1 MESKQQLLEPAQ
13 LGVSQGKPRNR
24 YTRNVWLSGLSTLL
38 LLALTGLWRNGYPL
52 TGLLGSWGRHNPSGQ
67 DRLMREYTLQSGVR
81 WMNPDGGRWR
91 VMFVCNGQTPCPTL
105 YAEEGDLVALTV
117 KSDVYAQSSI
127 HWSGIGHK
135 ATGSWNDG
143 TAGISQYPILPRGN
157 FTSVIDTTG
166 SWGLNWYAEHTT
178 AASADVGFPPSHI
191 RFLFISLLL
200 FSVPSLF
207 KVTKLHHSDFEH
219 KGLYGMVYVAPSPSR
234 LRPYRLITEN
244 DIELRKI
251 MEAEKQVRHLAIK
264 NHQHRDTGWK
274 MLRMRAEGSEFYC
287 YDSILVNGK
296 GRVHCRQPGY
306 EQLNGLRLDET
317 GCIQPPGLPEESCTP
332 SEADYEIIETEGR
345 EYIMLNLINI
355 GFEHSVM
362 VSIDNHKLIVVANNG
377 GFVTPEEADAVYVPS
392 AGRLTV
398 LVSLKADP
406 GDYAMRISSTS
417 QMQNLQAYS
426 ILRYPASRRPIYGE
440 PMKVPQPASTDD
452 ICVLPD
458 GSTNQGCKAV
468 DGQFLPPY
476 PATPPP
482 SAKSLHPETADFT
495 FHLAAGSQ
503 ASPTEAHVP
512 EFYLNEKPWQLFRSS
527 LMPLLFHA
535 ANESSSLG
543 SLGKPIIEG
552 IPMGS
557 VVDLIIENNL
567 NDTVPLYKHAD
578 PAWLLGAQPN
588 ARFSQKS
595 VEEALVGRNH
605 LFKSLN
611 LKDPALVTVHDLPP
625 LGWSVLRFKV
635 TAKAATMIH
644 AVKLRYFALGMS
656 APIMEGI
663 LSSDPAEFPESAV
676 NRPHVEFEPKNDGVF
691 G

>member
-1 MESKQQLLEPAQ
+1 MTLTYMEL
-13 LGVSQGKPRNR
+13 
-24 YTRNVWLSGLSTLL
+24 
-38 LLALTGLWRNGYPL
+38 
-52 TGLLGSWGRHNPSGQ
+52 
-67 DRLMREYTLQSGVR
+67 
-81 WMNPDGGRWR
+81 DGGRWR

-105 YAEEGDLVALTV
+105 YAEEGDLVALKV

-157 FTSVIDTTG
+157 FTSVIDTSG

-178 AASADVGFPPSHI
+178 AASAD
-191 RFLFISLLL
+191 
-200 FSVPSLF
+200 
-207 KVTKLHHSDFEH
+207 
-219 KGLYGMVYVAPSPSR
+219 GLYGMVYVAPSPSR
-234 LRPYRLITEN
+234 LRPYRLITKD

-306 EQLNGLRLDET
+306 EQLNELHLDET

-332 SEADYEIIETEGR
+332 SEADYEFKIIETEGR
-345 EYIMLNLINI
+345 AYIMLNLINI

-362 VSIDNHKLIVVANNG
+362 VSIDNHKLTVVANNG
-377 GFVTPEEADAVYVPS
+377 GFVAPEEADAVYVPS

-398 LVSLKADP
+398 LVRLEAEP

-440 PMKVPQPASTDD
+440 PMKVPQPASADD
-452 ICVLPD
+452 VCVLPD
-458 GSTNQGCKAV
+458 GSINQGCKAV

-482 SAKSLHPETADFT
+482 SAKSSHPEAADFT
-495 FHLAAGSQ
+495 IHLAAGSQ

-527 LMPLLFHA
+527 LMPLLFQG
-535 ANESSSLG
+535 ANESGSKE
-543 SLGKPIIEG
+543 SLGKPVIEG

-567 NDTVPLYKHAD
+567 NDTVPLYKHVD

-588 ARFSQKS
+588 ARFSHKS
-595 VEEALVGRNH
+595 VEEALVGGN
-605 LFKSLN
+605 LLSNNLN

-635 TAKAATMIH
+635 TVKAATMIH

-663 LSSDPAEFPESAV
+663 LSSDPAEFPESAI
-676 NRPHVEFEPKNDGVF
+676 NRPHVEFKPKNDGVF

>member
-1 MESKQQLLEPAQ
+1 MESKQQLLEPTQ
-13 LGVSQGKPRNR
+13 LGVSLRKSKNR
-24 YTRNVWLSGLSTLL
+24 YFRSVWISGLSTLF
-38 LLALTGLWRNGYPL
+38 LLALTGLWRNGYAL
-52 TGLLGSWGRHNPSGQ
+52 SDLLGSWGKDTTSGPE
-67 DRLMREYTLQSGVR
+67 RLTRKYTLRTGVR

-105 YAEEGDLVALTV
+105 HAQEGDLVEVTV
-117 KSDVYAQSSI
+117 KSDVYSQSSI

-143 TAGISQYPILPRGN
+143 AAGISQYPILPRGN

-178 AASADVGFPPSHI
+178 AASAD
-191 RFLFISLLL
+191 
-200 FSVPSLF
+200 
-207 KVTKLHHSDFEH
+207 
-219 KGLYGMVYVAPSPSR
+219 GLYGMVYVAPSPSR
-234 LRPYRLITEN
+234 LRPYRLITTD
-244 DIELRKI
+244 DIEVRKI
-251 MEAEKQVRHLAIK
+251 MEAEKEVRHLAVK

-296 GRVHCRQPGY
+296 GRVHCRQAGY
-306 EQLNGLRLDET
+306 ELLNGFHLDET
-317 GCIQPPGLPEESCTP
+317 GCVQPPGLPEESCTP
-332 SEADYEIIETEGR
+332 SESDYEIIETNGR
-345 EYIMLNLINI
+345 DYIMMNLINI

-362 VSIDNHKLIVVANNG
+362 VSIDNHKLTVVANNG
-377 GFVTPEEADAVYVPS
+377 GFVIPKGADAVYIPS
-392 AGRLTV
+392 AGRVTV
-398 LVSLKADP
+398 LVKLDAEP

-426 ILRYPASRRPIYGE
+426 ILRYPASRRPILGE
-440 PMKVPQPASTDD
+440 PMKVPKPNSLDD

-458 GSTNQGCKAV
+458 GSTNEGCKV
-468 DGQFLPPY
+468 VEGQFLPPY
-476 PATPPP
+476 PTIPPP
-482 SAKSLHPETADFT
+482 AAKSSRLETADFT
-495 FHLAAGSQ
+495 FRLAAGSQ
-503 ASPTEAHVP
+503 ASLTEAHVP

-527 LMPLLFHA
+527 LMPLLFQG
-535 ANESSSLG
+535 ANQSDSQET
-543 SLGKPIIEG
+543 LGKPIIEG

-578 PAWLLGAQPN
+578 PAWLLGAQAN
-588 ARFSQKS
+588 ERFSHKS
-595 VEEALVGRNH
+595 VEEAMVGGTQ
-605 LFKSLN
+605 LSKSIN
-611 LKDPALVTVHDLPP
+611 LRDPALVIVHDLPP

-635 TAKAATMIH
+635 TAKAATLIH

-663 LSSDPAEFPESAV
+663 LSSDPVEFPESAI

>member
-1 MESKQQLLEPAQ
+1 MESKQQLLDHTQ
-13 LGVSQGKPRNR
+13 LDVSREKSGHRF
-24 YTRNVWLSGLSTLL
+24 TRKVWISGLSTLL

-52 TGLLGSWGRHNPSGQ
+52 TGLLGSWGRHSPSGQ
-67 DRLMREYTLQSGVR
+67 ERLVREYTLQSGVR

-105 YAEEGDLVALTV
+105 YAEGDLVALTV

-178 AASADVGFPPSHI
+178 AASAD
-191 RFLFISLLL
+191 
-200 FSVPSLF
+200 
-207 KVTKLHHSDFEH
+207 
-219 KGLYGMVYVAPSPSR
+219 GLYGMVYVAPSPSR
-234 LRPYRLITEN
+234 LRPYRLITKN
-244 DIELRKI
+244 DTELRKI

-306 EQLNGLRLDET
+306 EQLNGHRLDET

-362 VSIDNHKLIVVANNG
+362 VSIDNHKLTVVANNG
-377 GFVTPEEADAVYVPS
+377 GFVVPEEADSVYVPS

-398 LVSLKADP
+398 LVRLEAES

-440 PMKVPQPASTDD
+440 PMKVPQPGSIDD

-458 GSTNQGCKAV
+458 GSTNQGCKTV
-468 DGQFLPPY
+468 NGQFLPPY

-482 SAKSLHPETADFT
+482 SAKSSRPETADFT

-503 ASPTEAHVP
+503 TSPTEAHVP

-527 LMPLLFHA
+527 LMPLLFQA
-535 ANESSSLG
+535 ANESDSLG

-552 IPMGS
+552 IPIGS
-557 VVDLIIENNL
+557 VVDLIIENKL

-578 PAWLLGAQPN
+578 PAWLLGVQPN
-588 ARFSQKS
+588 ARFSHKS
-595 VEEALVGRNH
+595 VKEALIGRSH
-605 LFKSLN
+605 LSESLN

-635 TAKAATMIH
+635 SAKAATMIH

-663 LSSDPAEFPESAV
+663 LSSDPAEFPESAI
-676 NRPHVEFEPKNDGVF
+676 NRPHVDFEPKNDGVF